1 MQMLLQIYLNDK
13 LWNDDEQENILM
25 RSTKLNKPTDK
36 ETSNKI
42 TVDSES
48 EEDYFDV
55 SSDEE
60 L

>member
-1 MQMLLQIYLNDK
+1 MPLTFVRKKALYEV
-13 LWNDDEQENILM
+13 EQTN
-25 RSTKLNKPTDK
+25 RK
-36 ETSNKI
+36 ETSNKV